1 MYLDN
6 YVKLALG
13 LEGNPDPTQAEIE
26 AAVTATGYTGYV
38 SMEYDLQ
45 KTPDPEPEPEGEAL
59 LAEPKPKGK
68 DSLITKA
75 AKALKKAK

>member
-1 MYLDN
+1 MYLN
-6 YVKLALG
+6 NHVKIALG

-26 AAVTATGYTGYV
+26 AAVAATGYTGYV

-45 KTPDPEPEPEGEAL
+45 KTPPLPFDDGGEAL
-59 LAEPKPKGK
+59 LAQPKAKSK
-68 DSLITKA
+68 DNLITKA

>member
-1 MYLDN
+1 MYLAN
-6 YVKLALG
+6 HVKLALG
-13 LEGNPDPTQAEIE
+13 LEGYPDPTQAEIE

-45 KTPDPEPEPEGEAL
+45 KTSEPEGEAL
-59 LAEPKPKGK
+59 LAAPKGK
-68 DSLITKA
+68 SKDNLITKA

>member
-1 MYLDN
+1 MYLAN
-6 YVKLALG
+6 HVKLALG
-13 LEGNPDPTQAEIE
+13 LEGYPDPTQAEIE

-45 KTPDPEPEPEGEAL
+45 KTSEPEEGGEAL
-59 LAEPKPKGK
+59 LAAPKGK
-68 DSLITKA
+68 SKDNLITKA